1 MDWIYILSLRKKP
14 QMRCTFW
21 IPVNSRCVASINS
34 TTISTPLD
42 LNGQS
47 HFQPGNLQN
56 IKKSFMNVRWSEI
69 ESNTHDWVCLLPLI
83 LIASIDLCFSLHSV
97 SNASKT
103 LKITNTVD
111 GEKEIG
117 RERVAGTNGCYA
129 KAKQNGHCIFIFQN
143 RISFASFNCNYCRN
157 SISNL
162 LRIVELIFFS
172 VFRSETESATV
183 FKLVYKYHE
192 LPTECIK
199 NVLYRRNQ
207 TIKTQRQR
215 IQRKLPTYLMRPSN
229 SPKMKLNK
237 TELWNLWVLCV
248 CVCGEL
254 YKNRRGNRQMKITL
268 KKFIKSKREKKR
280 QKLNVLYT
288 KRWNIKKTIIM
299 AQWYV

>member
-1 MDWIYILSLRKKP
+1 M
-14 QMRCTFW
+14 
-21 IPVNSRCVASINS
+21 
-34 TTISTPLD
+34 
-42 LNGQS
+42 
-47 HFQPGNLQN
+47 
-56 IKKSFMNVRWSEI
+56 
-69 ESNTHDWVCLLPLI
+69 
-83 LIASIDLCFSLHSV
+83 LCKGKTKRSLHFHFS
-97 SNASKT
+97 
-103 LKITNTVD
+103 
-111 GEKEIG
+111 
-117 RERVAGTNGCYA
+117 
-129 KAKQNGHCIFIFQN
+129 N

-157 SISNL
+157 SISKNL

-268 KKFIKSKREKKR
+268 KKFIKSKREKNDKNWMYCTRSDGTSKR
-280 QKLNVLYT
+280 PS
-288 KRWNIKKTIIM
+288 
-299 AQWYV
+299 